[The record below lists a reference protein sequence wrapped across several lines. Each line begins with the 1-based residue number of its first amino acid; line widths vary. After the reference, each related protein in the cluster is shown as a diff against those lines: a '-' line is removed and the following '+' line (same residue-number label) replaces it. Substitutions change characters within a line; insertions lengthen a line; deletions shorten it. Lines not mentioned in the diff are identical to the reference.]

1 MKITYSLF
9 TLMLILNAFNSS
21 SQKLKIDI
29 NKELQNYTAERINEF
44 DNIPE
49 ERKTQLQEI
58 GSFLISSLDH
68 HEKFSALFVCTHNS
82 RRSHLADTWFKYGL
96 VYYGIH
102 SFSSYS
108 GGTEATAF
116 NENAISALRRAGF
129 TIEYDE
135 SSENPIV
142 SITPG
147 NFPVWKM
154 QSKKYTHKIN
164 PQTDF
169 VAIMVCSDADRSCPI
184 VEGAEGRF
192 SLPYNDPRY
201 YDNTPAMEFQ
211 YDKTVVE
218 IATEMLYLADYLKK
232 QQIKQIEVAKK

>member
-1 MKITYSLF
+1 MKKLSTSFL
-9 TLMLILNAFNSS
+9 LALILFSLTAS
-21 SQKLKIDI
+21 SQKLKIEI
-29 NKELQNYTAERINEF
+29 NKDLLAYTEDRIDEF
-44 DNIPE
+44 ENIQD
-49 ERKTQLQEI
+49 ERKAQLEDI
-58 GSFLISSLDH
+58 GIFLMSSLDH

-147 NFPVWKM
+147 NYPVWNM

-164 PQTDF
+164 PKTDF

-211 YDKTVVE
+211 YDKTVQE